1 MNNVVFGKTMGSM
14 RKHRDIKNQILLF
27 IVQIKTNDI
36 YKDIAEIVESRFNTS
51 NYELDT
57 VTKRKK
63 S

>member
-14 RKHRDIKNQILLF
+14 RKYRDIKNQILLF

-51 NYELDT
+51 NYELET